1 VAVGDFKCPKCG
13 AQMELGHMRI
23 VSPRGFSLCF
33 KPLNFPWEKPVEKLE
48 EKEKESR
55 YGDRLFGAT
64 FSNYES
70 DAHRCPKCRL
80 LLLDY

>member
-1 VAVGDFKCPKCG
+1 MAVGDFKCPKCG

-48 EKEKESR
+48 EKEKEKK
-55 YGDRLFGAT
+55 YGDCLLGAV
-64 FSNYES
+64 FKYES
-70 DAHRCPKCRL
+70 DVHRCPKCRL